1 MYLDT
6 VCTSFACAFIF
17 LMQRQACPFGGH
29 SEKLEIFTGARWDRG
44 GCGGAR

>member
-6 VCTSFACAFIF
+6 VCTSFACAFILF
-17 LMQRQACPFGGH
+17 YATPGMSFWGH

-44 GCGGAR
+44 GCGGAQ